1 MSRPGLAT
9 ADLRY
14 PVTAYA
20 ILPRKDKQGFEV
32 KDVAVY
38 GFEAQPDGTAYVL
51 IRRSVTS
58 LGWAEY
64 GKHITFYEADSR
76 KIASDRGMT
85 DE

>member
-1 MSRPGLAT
+1 MGAPEMHT
-9 ADLRY
+9 ADVRY

-38 GFEAQPDGTAYVL
+38 GLQTQPDGTCHVL
-51 IRRSVTS
+51 IRRSVTK

-64 GKHITFYEADSR
+64 GKHVTFYEADSR
-76 KIASDRGMT
+76 KIASDRGSN
-85 DE
+85 E